1 MTRCTRNARLRLSAL
16 LVVLSLASCATP
28 RDRKTYQVEI
38 TTSPPGAEV
47 YSGTQYLGVT
57 PCKVPI
63 EFDGERTPPATPPR
77 WSARAPHHGDLEL
90 HIGESVIVD
99 SWLGVR
105 GLGGGHHEATVSIVL
120 TLGRDGYHTVR
131 FQEALPPLT
140 FDRGPAEQVA
150 RIHRVLEPAPAAPPP
165 PREPGQAR
173 YPSLAVAV
181 EPPAARLELLRGGER
196 LWEGPAASP
205 PTWTAYVDEGG
216 LLYTDRDL
224 QLPID
229 RTLHYTLSAEGY
241 WPASGVLQLADR
253 AGVETPLAAAL
264 VPLQVRRVG
273 IQTLAMPLGGAEGL
287 GSYVADLITS
297 YLADEVFLSVLE
309 RSQVDRFFQERG
321 LETSDIFDDER
332 RTEFGFIDAD
342 YLVVGSI
349 REAGAGVVISARIA
363 RTATGEVVIGVV
375 EEGDSIEL
383 AARVAAAKMAQSVR
397 ASIEKEDRAASAA
410 DRDP

>member
-1 MTRCTRNARLRLSAL
+1 MYKR
-16 LVVLSLASCATP
+16 
-28 RDRKTYQVEI
+28 Q
-38 TTSPPGAEV
+38 
-47 YSGTQYLGVT
+47 
-57 PCKVPI
+57 
-63 EFDGERTPPATPPR
+63 
-77 WSARAPHHGDLEL
+77 
-90 HIGESVIVD
+90 
-99 SWLGVR
+99 
-105 GLGGGHHEATVSIVL
+105 
-120 TLGRDGYHTVR
+120 
-131 FQEALPPLT
+131 
-140 FDRGPAEQVA
+140 
-150 RIHRVLEPAPAAPPP
+150 
-165 PREPGQAR
+165 
-173 YPSLAVAV
+173 
-181 EPPAARLELLRGGER
+181 
-196 LWEGPAASP
+196 
-205 PTWTAYVDEGG
+205 
-216 LLYTDRDL
+216 
-224 QLPID
+224 
-229 RTLHYTLSAEGY
+229 
-241 WPASGVLQLADR
+241 
-253 AGVETPLAAAL
+253 
-264 VPLQVRRVG
+264 